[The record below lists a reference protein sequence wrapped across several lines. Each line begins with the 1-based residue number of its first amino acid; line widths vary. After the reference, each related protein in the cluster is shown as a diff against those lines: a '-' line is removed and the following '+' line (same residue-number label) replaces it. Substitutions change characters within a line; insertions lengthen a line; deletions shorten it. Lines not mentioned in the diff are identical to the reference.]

1 MRLEKQ
7 ERERKRGSKREKR
20 KKERKKKEKTSVPSK
35 ILLEVSNLKFQ
46 I

>member
-20 KKERKKKEKTSVPSK
+20 KKKEKTAVPSK
-35 ILLEVSNLKFQ
+35 ILLEVSKVLTL
-46 I
+46 IMAI

>member
-7 ERERKRGSKREKR
+7 ERERKRGSKREK
-20 KKERKKKEKTSVPSK
+20 RKKKEKTSVPSK